1 MVPADIHNR
10 QAHLWGLEALG
21 EADPEYAKLKEMVER
36 KFDSSIRAN
45 FTAEEKRQMHR
56 LVLIGTDWINT
67 KPPSPVF
74 QDLFQE
80 N

>member
-1 MVPADIHNR
+1 MKPSDIHSK

-21 EADPEYAKLKEMVER
+21 EAHPEYAKMRQMVER

-45 FTAEEKRQMHR
+45 FNAEEKRQMHR
-56 LVLIGTDWINT
+56 LVMIGSEWINS
-67 KPPSPVF
+67 KPPSSVF

-80 N
+80 D